1 MCSEILGGY
10 ITTVLLFICILMR
23 LPWSK
28 FHQMSG
34 PAVIRSSGC
43 SHRNVAQ
50 NNKKEKE
57 EGSYAIQDVE
67 TLLLEGLHRLPII
80 YQGQWFHLFQNKECM
95 VYIKAI
101 ANTKK

>member
-1 MCSEILGGY
+1 MVSFLKHLCSIISFSFREFVCSEILGGY

-23 LPWSK
+23 LPWSE

-57 EGSYAIQDVE
+57 VMQFKMQRHFY
-67 TLLLEGLHRLPII
+67 
-80 YQGQWFHLFQNKECM
+80 
-95 VYIKAI
+95 
-101 ANTKK
+101 